1 MRPLFRPLLI
11 ALGVAASPASADP
24 QWTVLRSDESVLEVR
39 WTLEAPDLVPVAGD
53 HGPFRR
59 PEIDGAVHLAV
70 PGEADL
76 PTAVRLVAIPDGP
89 RPRVRVTAVTTATEI
104 VPDLAPAPEQVVE
117 GAGPTARG
125 VEVRRAARAASSA
138 PSAWAELLSESWI
151 RGQRAVRLGVHPY
164 RYDADRRTLTWA
176 REMVVRVEFPEA
188 ASRTPAGGQRAE
200 PAAWEAAARDLFLN
214 ADVARAWRAP
224 RPSGRGLRGGAVG
237 FHSAPTW
244 IRVPVRDAGVYRLD
258 YATFA
263 NAGVDPGGV
272 DPRTI
277 RVYTGRN
284 LPIEENLLLYPPP
297 DFMTECAILDLGDG
311 DGVFDTSDLFL
322 LYARGPTGWAA
333 EFDSTLS
340 RTDYVENKNTDDA
353 WYWITWGGSFPD
365 VPRRMA
371 ERGVPDDT
379 ATEWPDHAP
388 HRLHF
393 EQNNTENFNL
403 RDEDGWLWEDLRGRG
418 DRRRYTLDLESPA
431 SGDGFVTARLYSHGS
446 AGSDNVR
453 AVELSIGSTPTVQWA
468 WSHGNQTS
476 TQSVTG
482 CFEGLAVA
490 GANDFFVDADLEAF
504 PTSADLIY
512 TAWFDVEYD
521 RRLLAR
527 NGWLKFFSAP
537 AAPTLPQP
545 PVGTGCTTLPAGM
558 DYGSRAYRLL
568 GFDAPPSQIFLL
580 DVTDP
585 RAPVKLVDWTAQN
598 AAPPHNIRFSDPGAT
613 GVRWYVACTQAAA
626 KPLPAGR
633 VADLRNLRDTSN
645 GSEYLVIYHPDF
657 REGAERLVALRNA
670 AWGRPAAMA
679 VDVEDVYAEFGWGM
693 KDPGAI
699 RDFLAY
705 TLTSWANGAPLYVA
719 LVGDAV
725 FDTKGYL
732 SGSPPDLMPTW
743 TERYRQNSVQY
754 LDSDNVYF
762 YSTDDYFAYLDPNDY
777 LPLTEP
783 AVDLA
788 VGRYPAATT
797 EILDAMLDKLESYL
811 SYRMPGQWQNRF
823 LLVADDERVLD
834 PNTREPNHTV
844 EVETL
849 ARERVPPAMDKVKV
863 YLVNYP
869 RDAFSKKPEAQ
880 AAFIEE
886 FTRGALMTTYT
897 GHGDQNTMAQ
907 EEVFVAQKVSQLL
920 NEERYTIFSTF
931 SCTVSRFDLISGS
944 SMTEL
949 LLQYDRGGAVS
960 TFASSGLVFSTPS
973 ATLNQVWLGEMY
985 GTPYPIRTYTRDP
998 RSLGLA
1004 ALSAKNIVNVNG
1016 GLRRNSE
1023 KYVLLG
1029 DPALEVR
1036 FGRHPIDFDAETV
1049 DSLATDGLL
1058 RRVSGAVVDSTGAP
1072 LDGTNGLPA
1081 FQGTAYVHV
1090 TENADTSGYDYE
1102 TATGTSAHIDFVLE
1116 GSTAYRGE
1124 VPVVDGRFEAKFF
1137 LNEGITPGNSAR
1149 ISVFAVEDGIG
1160 RDASGASD
1168 SLVIGPTIAPEL
1180 VDDSEGPRIVIRFEG
1195 YDRFIDGDQ
1204 IFTETPVVLISLE
1217 DPSGINLQP
1226 FPQFARLEAELDGRE
1241 RVDLRED
1248 FAYLGGFTTGRV
1260 RRIFSL
1266 APGDH
1271 TLEVKAFDN
1280 VNNRSTASVRFTIV
1294 APGSGFDLVD
1304 SNVGVYPNP
1313 FRHRADFLYRLTHD
1327 ADVRLKV
1334 FTLSG
1339 RRIRELEARGVM
1351 GDNVLSW
1358 DGTDERGLPLA
1369 NGTYLFKL
1377 EAERLDEEGNR
1388 ESDDYVGKV
1397 VRMR

>member
-1 MRPLFRPLLI
+1 MRPLFR
-11 ALGVAASPASADP
+11 ALVMAVGVASAASAEP
-24 QWTVLRSDESVLEVR
+24 QLTVLRSDESVLEVR
-39 WTLEAPDLVPVAGD
+39 WTLDRPDLAPVSAPSGT
-53 HGPFRR
+53 FRR
-59 PEIDGAVHLAV
+59 PEIGGAVYLGAPGQADV
-70 PGEADL
+70 P
-76 PTAVRLVAIPDGP
+76 TVVKLVGIPEGP
-89 RPRVRVTAVTTATEI
+89 WPRVRVTSVVTATEI
-104 VPDLAPAPEQVVE
+104 VADMAPAPEQVIE
-117 GAGPTARG
+117 GSGPTARG
-125 VEVRRAARAASSA
+125 AEIRRAERAGDSA
-138 PSAWAELLSESWI
+138 PADWAAWLSESRI
-151 RGQRAVRLGVHPY
+151 RGQRAVRLALHPY
-164 RYDADRRTLTWA
+164 RYDAARRTLTWA
-176 REMVVRVEFPEA
+176 KEMVVRVEFAPGAPRLA
-188 ASRTPAGGQRAE
+188 AGAARAE
-200 PAAWEAAARDLFLN
+200 PAAWEAAARDLLLN

-224 RPSGRGLRGGAVG
+224 RAAGAGLRGAGPG

-244 IRVPVRDAGVYRLD
+244 IRVPIRDAGVYRLD
-258 YATFA
+258 YYTLA

-277 RVYTGRN
+277 RVFAGRN
-284 LPIEENLLLYPPP
+284 LPIAENLLLSPPA
-297 DFMTECAILDLGDG
+297 DFMTECALLDLGDG

-322 LYARGPTGWAA
+322 LYALGPSGWGA
-333 EFDSTLS
+333 EFDSTRS
-340 RTDYVENKNTDDA
+340 RTEYVENKHADET
-353 WYWITWGGSFPD
+353 WYWIAWGGSFPD
-365 VPRRMA
+365 APRRMA
-371 ERGVPDDT
+371 ARSVPDST
-379 ATEWPDHAP
+379 ATQWPDHAP
-388 HRLHF
+388 DRVHF

-418 DRRRYTLDLESPA
+418 DRRRYTLNLDNPA

-446 AGSDNVR
+446 TSGLSTR
-453 AVELSIGSTPTVQWA
+453 AVELSIGSTVTAQWIWA
-468 WSHGNQTS
+468 HGNQTA

-482 CFEGLAVA
+482 CFEGAAVP
-490 GANDFFVDADLEAF
+490 GPNDFFVDADLEAF
-504 PTSADLIY
+504 PTSLDLIY

-521 RRLLAR
+521 RRLAAR

-537 AAPTLPQP
+537 AP
-545 PVGTGCTTLPAGM
+545 PVLPTPPIGTGCASLPANLV
-558 DYGSRAYRLL
+558 YGSRAYRLL
-568 GFDAPPSQIFLL
+568 DFDALPSQIVLL

-585 RAPVKLVDWTAQN
+585 HAPVQLTDWTVQN
-598 AAPPHNIRFSDPGAT
+598 AGAPHNIRFSDPGAA
-613 GVRWYVACTQAAA
+613 GLRWYVALTHAAA

-633 VADLRNLRDTSN
+633 IATLRGLRDTSN
-645 GSEYLVIYHPDF
+645 GTEYVVIYHPDF
-657 REGAERLVALRNA
+657 KEGAERLVALRNA
-670 AWGRPAAMA
+670 HWGRDAAMA
-679 VDVEDVYAEFGWGM
+679 VDVEDVYQEFGWGM

-732 SGSPPDLMPTW
+732 SGSPPDLLPTW
-743 TERYRQNSVQY
+743 TERYAQNSVQY
-754 LDSDNVYF
+754 LDSDNVFF
-762 YSTDDYFAYLDPNDY
+762 YSTDDYFGYLDADDY

-783 AVDLA
+783 AMDMA
-788 VGRYPAATT
+788 VGRYPVSTP
-797 EILDAMLDKLESYL
+797 EMLDDMLDKLESYL
-811 SYRMPGQWQNRF
+811 GYEMAGQWQNRF

-834 PNTREPNHTV
+834 PNTREAVHTV
-844 EVETL
+844 DVETL
-849 ARERVPPAMDKVKV
+849 ARERVPPAVDRVKV

-907 EEVFVAQKVSQLL
+907 EEVFVSQKIPQLL
-920 NEERYTIFSTF
+920 NEQRYTVFSTF

-949 LLQYDRGGAVS
+949 LLQYDQGGAVS

-973 ATLNQVWLGEMY
+973 ATLNQVWLGEMF

-1004 ALSAKNIVNVNG
+1004 ALSAKAIVNVNG
-1016 GLRRNSE
+1016 GLRRNNE

-1036 FGRHPIDFDAETV
+1036 FGRHPIDFDMETV

-1058 RRVSGAVVDSTGAP
+1058 RRISGAVVDSTGAP
-1072 LDGTNGLPA
+1072 LDGTQGLPP
-1081 FQGTAYVHV
+1081 FNGTAFIHV
-1090 TENADTSGYDYE
+1090 TENADSSGYDYT
-1102 TATGTSAHIDFVLE
+1102 TASGADAHIDFVLE

-1124 VPVVDGRFEAKFF
+1124 IPVVNGRFEAKFF
-1137 LNEGITPGNSAR
+1137 LNEGVSPGNSAR
-1149 ISVFAVEDGIG
+1149 VSVFALEDGVG
-1160 RDASGASD
+1160 RDASGSYD
-1168 SLVIGPTIAPEL
+1168 SLVIGPTIAPSL
-1180 VDDSEGPRIVIRFEG
+1180 VDDSEGPRIVVRFEG

-1204 IFTETPVVLISLE
+1204 IFTETPVVLITLE

-1226 FPQFARLEAELDGRE
+1226 FPQFARLEAELDGRD

-1248 FAYLGGFTTGRV
+1248 FAYINGFTSGRV

-1280 VNNRSTASVRFTIV
+1280 VNNRSTSTVRFTIV
-1294 APGSGFDLVD
+1294 GPGSGFDLVD
-1304 SNVGVYPNP
+1304 RNVGVYPNP

-1327 ADVRLKV
+1327 ADVRLRL

-1339 RRIRELEARGVM
+1339 RRIREIGASGVM

-1358 DGTDERGLPLA
+1358 DGTDENGLPLA